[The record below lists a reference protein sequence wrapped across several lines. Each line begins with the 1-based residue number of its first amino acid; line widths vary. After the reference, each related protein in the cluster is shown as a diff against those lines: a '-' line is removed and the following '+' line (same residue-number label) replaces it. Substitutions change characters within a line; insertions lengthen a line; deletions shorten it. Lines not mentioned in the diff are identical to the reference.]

1 MQAIQI
7 ISQDLFDKVRSRFSN
22 LEMGDETG
30 NVTLDP
36 QKSKFFDFD
45 FVVEGNKLGR
55 ISISINE
62 PGALKIFYS
71 QGLLEDQSDFV
82 HDTWYD
88 FLREM
93 RNFAKRRML
102 RFDTRDITKSNLKK
116 EDFHYLSSASKESA
130 MSESAAYGSSKSSYH
145 TLENAK
151 LIIRH
156 KKPIMGES
164 PGARSRQIQS
174 LYIQNED
181 GERWKFP
188 FPYLS
193 GAKAMLRHVVNGGR
207 PYDEH
212 GKVIVELCQE
222 MAQLNAFRKEVGSG
236 ARDSMNETGNHIM
249 AATEQRMHKLKET
262 VKKLSSQRFYETW
275 VAEQSQ
281 STASE
286 QLVVD
291 EATQMIYRE
300 AFTKTTVPQQLPEYY
315 ALIHRA
321 MLEASEI
328 DLNEVA
334 DGDDTEV
341 ITNDTPQQIKELA
354 ELEDWANGIVEG
366 SMAGDVLEELAK
378 LLNSNLETGLDGTNA
393 IMSLNNIGIRDDQ
406 LEQLIKDAGPTGD
419 LKTVVAIWLK
429 ETGQEDV
436 LVALGLDEEN
446 TETPEPA
453 PAPTPEPE
461 PEPEPEME
469 PEEDGG
475 LPPPE
480 PDPNATMESILRLA
494 GLKKR

>member
-1 MQAIQI
+1 MQAIEI

-45 FVVEGNKLGR
+45 FVIEGNKLGR

-62 PGALKIFYS
+62 AGALKIFYS
-71 QGLLEDQSDFV
+71 QGLLEEQSDFV
-82 HDTWYD
+82 RETWYD

-102 RFDTRDITKSNLKK
+102 RFDTRDITKANLKK

-130 MSESAAYGSSKSSYH
+130 MSESAIYGSSKSSYY
-145 TLENAK
+145 TLENAT

-156 KKPIMGES
+156 KNPIKES
-164 PGARSRQIQS
+164 PGARSRNIAG
-174 LYIQNED
+174 LFIQNED

-207 PYDEH
+207 PYDDH

-222 MAQLNAFRKEVGSG
+222 MAQLNAFRKDVGNSH
-236 ARDSMNETGNHIM
+236 DSMNETGNSIM
-249 AATEQRMHKLKET
+249 VATEQRLQKLRET
-262 VKKLSSQRFYETW
+262 VKKLSNQRFYETW
-275 VAEQSQ
+275 VSQQSQ
-281 STASE
+281 PTE
-286 QLVVD
+286 QLLVD

-300 AFTKTTVPQQLPEYY
+300 AFTKTSVPTQLPEYY
-315 ALIHRA
+315 SLIHRA
-321 MLEASEI
+321 MLEANEI
-328 DLNEVA
+328 DLNEY
-334 DGDDTEV
+334 DEENHEPI
-341 ITNDTPQQIKELA
+341 ITNEVNRGIEEVNA
-354 ELEDWANGIVEG
+354 LEEWADNLIEN
-366 SMAGDVLEELAK
+366 SMPADVLEELFD
-378 LLNSNLETGLDGTNA
+378 LLKSNPETGLDGTNA
-393 IMSLNNIGIRDDQ
+393 IMSLNNIGIRDDK
-406 LEQLIKDAGPTGD
+406 LEQLIKDAGPTGN
-419 LKTVVAIWLK
+419 LRTVVTIWLE
-429 ETGQEDV
+429 ETGQQDV

-446 TETPEPA
+446 DSAPAVPLQPAPEPQ
-453 PAPTPEPE
+453 PEPE
-461 PEPEPEME
+461 ET
-469 PEEDGG
+469 EDGG

-494 GLKKR
+494 GIKKN